1 MPRIC
6 CGSLV
11 HATRLKLIIAV
22 VQGEDAQKTV
32 VALTD
37 KGISST
43 RISSTGGFLQQGNVT
58 LLIGVDESQVQEALQ
73 IIRENCQERSRYLT
87 PVPALAEPGEFFMA
101 YPVEVQVGGA
111 TVWVVPVDSFEKI

>member
-1 MPRIC
+1 M
-6 CGSLV
+6 
-11 HATRLKLIIAV
+11 KLIIAV

-32 VALTD
+32 VGLTD

-43 RISSTGGFLQQGNVT
+43 RIASTGGFLQQGNVT
-58 LLIGVDESQVQEALQ
+58 LLIGVEDTQVEEALQ
-73 IIRENCQERSRYLT
+73 VIHTNCHERSRYLT
-87 PVPALAEPGEFFMA
+87 PVPPLAEPGEFFMA

>member
-1 MPRIC
+1 M
-6 CGSLV
+6 
-11 HATRLKLIIAV
+11 KLIIAV

-32 VALTD
+32 TALGE

-58 LLIGVDESQVQEALQ
+58 LMIGVDESQVEDALKVIQ
-73 IIRENCQERSRYLT
+73 DNCHERSRYLT
-87 PVPALAEPGEFFMA
+87 PVAPLTEPGEMFMA

-111 TVWVVPVDSFEKI
+111 TVFVVSVDSFEKI